1 MPFGTLRIAKP
12 LCNICKKKRIMKQ
25 KFTILLFLL
34 INSFSFGQNLED
46 LDSYTVD
53 EFYKKV
59 ELDRGTLDE
68 DGREI
73 DYIYVK
79 TKLDSGDYKI
89 DLTDGDGDL
98 YEVKDTNIFIKF
110 NGYFGYAGYSTE
122 CILKVEY
129 YSSTVY
135 KLE

>member
-1 MPFGTLRIAKP
+1 
-12 LCNICKKKRIMKQ
+12 MKQ
-25 KFTILLFLL
+25 NFLIIIFFLFTYL
-34 INSFSFGQNLED
+34 SFGQNLED

-68 DGREI
+68 DGDEI
-73 DYIYVK
+73 EYIYVK
-79 TKLDSGDYKI
+79 TELDSGDYKI

>member
-1 MPFGTLRIAKP
+1 MKKTLTFI
-12 LCNICKKKRIMKQ
+12 
-25 KFTILLFLL
+25 LFLL
-34 INSFSFGQNLED
+34 FTSLSFGQNLDD

-59 ELDRGTLDE
+59 ELDSGTLDE
-68 DGREI
+68 DGNEI
-73 DYIYVK
+73 EFVYVK
-79 TKLDSGDYKI
+79 TELDNGDYKI

>member
-1 MPFGTLRIAKP
+1 
-12 LCNICKKKRIMKQ
+12 MKQ
-25 KFTILLFLL
+25 AFTIILLFLFTSL
-34 INSFSFGQNLED
+34 SIGQNLED

-68 DGREI
+68 DGNEI
-73 DYIYVK
+73 EYVYVK
-79 TKLDSGDYKI
+79 TELDKGDYKV
-89 DLTDGDGDL
+89 DLTDGDGDGDGDL

>member
-1 MPFGTLRIAKP
+1 MTPCLRTTHSLNVVQHLKKP
-12 LCNICKKKRIMKQ
+12 PNYE
-25 KFTILLFLL
+25 T
-34 INSFSFGQNLED
+34 
-46 LDSYTVD
+46 SYTVD

-68 DGREI
+68 DGDEI
-73 DYIYVK
+73 EYIYVK
-79 TKLDSGDYKI
+79 TELDNGDYKI

>member
-1 MPFGTLRIAKP
+1 
-12 LCNICKKKRIMKQ
+12 MKQ
-25 KFTILLFLL
+25 NFIIFIFFLFTYL
-34 INSFSFGQNLED
+34 SFGQNLED

-68 DGREI
+68 DGDEI
-73 DYIYVK
+73 EYIYVK
-79 TKLDSGDYKI
+79 TELDSGDYKI

-98 YEVKDTNIFIKF
+98 HEVKDTNIFIKF

>member
-1 MPFGTLRIAKP
+1 MRK
-12 LCNICKKKRIMKQ
+12 
-25 KFTILLFLL
+25 ILLLL
-34 INSFSFGQNLED
+34 PLITFSAISYSQNLDD

-68 DGREI
+68 DGNEI
-73 DYIYVK
+73 EYIYVK
-79 TKLDSGDYKI
+79 TKVDKGDYKI

-98 YEVKDTNIFIKF
+98 YEVKDTNIYIKF
-110 NGYFGYAGYSTE
+110 NGYFGYAGYSKE
-122 CILKVEY
+122 CIMKVDY
-129 YSSTVY
+129 YSAKVY

>member
-1 MPFGTLRIAKP
+1 MKKTLIF
-12 LCNICKKKRIMKQ
+12 LI
-25 KFTILLFLL
+25 FVTIST
-34 INSFSFGQNLED
+34 ISFGQNLDD

-59 ELDRGTLDE
+59 ELDYGTLDE
-68 DGREI
+68 DGDEI
-73 DYIYVK
+73 EYIYIK
-79 TKLDSGDYKI
+79 TEVDKGDYKI

-122 CILKVEY
+122 CIMKVDY
-129 YSSTVY
+129 YSATVY

>member
-1 MPFGTLRIAKP
+1 
-12 LCNICKKKRIMKQ
+12 MKQ
-25 KFTILLFLL
+25 NFTIIIFFLFTCL
-34 INSFSFGQNLED
+34 SFGQNLED

-68 DGREI
+68 DGDEI
-73 DYIYVK
+73 EYVYVK
-79 TKLDSGDYKI
+79 TELDNGDYKI